1 MITQRHTPI
10 NEQKLTLACDILRQ
24 LGGELLKRGV
34 YGTAAVE
41 IVVQD
46 GTIQSLRRRTERVD
60 K

>member
-10 NEQKLTLACDILRQ
+10 NEQKLALACDILRQ
-24 LGGELLKRGV
+24 LCGELLKRGA